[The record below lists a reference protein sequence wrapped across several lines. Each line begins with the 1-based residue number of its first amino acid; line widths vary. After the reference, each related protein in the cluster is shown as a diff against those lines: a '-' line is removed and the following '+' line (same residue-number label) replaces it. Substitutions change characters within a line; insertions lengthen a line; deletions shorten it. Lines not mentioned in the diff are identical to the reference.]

1 MFQVPTESQVPGPRG
16 ELCTWACLAA
26 PMAWICLFPA
36 ERGTLGILDLLAAE
50 SCGSAAVP
58 SLPPLCPAASQ
69 HGNVEGPDP
78 VWEGAR
84 ERHPSA
90 EPYQTFTP
98 MPQRAAVGTGGE
110 RRLQGPPA
118 PVLTLAVSSL
128 LLSSLCPHPAE
139 AQPSFQHQPRGLLGR
154 GCRGCLAAPGAPQPP
169 HPKGQHEPVSQEG
182 PQQLHLPAPAPWHSL
197 LAGAQCH
204 SWALHCPG
212 TQCHCLDL

>member
-1 MFQVPTESQVPGPRG
+1 MWQAGKGTRSPGLGWGACEWWGMAGVYQVPTESQVPGPRG

-78 VWEGAR
+78 VWEGAW

-98 MPQRAAVGTGGE
+98 MP
-110 RRLQGPPA
+110 
-118 PVLTLAVSSL
+118 
-128 LLSSLCPHPAE
+128 
-139 AQPSFQHQPRGLLGR
+139 
-154 GCRGCLAAPGAPQPP
+154 
-169 HPKGQHEPVSQEG
+169 
-182 PQQLHLPAPAPWHSL
+182 
-197 LAGAQCH
+197 
-204 SWALHCPG
+204 
-212 TQCHCLDL
+212 